1 MSSSGSSLKSGK
13 TSASVGRRK
22 GFSGR
27 FDRPVRSLGRQPG
40 SGVVSPV
47 EFEASPESESS
58 VASKSGSKDTPDVS
72 LSIAED
78 GSATSLILP
87 LEKQKYVHR
96 LPGS

>member
-1 MSSSGSSLKSGK
+1 M
-13 TSASVGRRK
+13 
-22 GFSGR
+22 
-27 FDRPVRSLGRQPG
+27 G
-40 SGVVSPV
+40 SGVVSSV

-87 LEKQKYVHR
+87 LEKQKCVQRRSGQLRGVKGKDER
-96 LPGS
+96 LCGTG